1 MQSWTHTDFIDTEQ
15 SPAQTPASRDWQKL
29 YAAERKRSRILGAA
43 TVAASLIAVGSAA
56 WGFTANDNAGAAGPG
71 RPGGPGVTNQFA
83 PPADGGTGTTA
94 VPGGPGAVIPGQDL
108 AARLFNSDGTV
119 NDEALQSFL
128 IAMPGA
134 GANLEQFLATAVE
147 AGTLTTEQADQL
159 VAAAGK
165 ASGSSTYGQR
175 GPGSDTATTSGGI

>member
-1 MQSWTHTDFIDTEQ
+1 MDTHRLVDTEQ
-15 SPAQTPASRDWQKL
+15 TPTQTPAPRDWQEL

-94 VPGGPGAVIPGQDL
+94 VPGGPGAGIPSQDL

-119 NDEALQSFL
+119 NDEALQDFVS
-128 IAMPGA
+128 AMPGA
-134 GANLEQFLATAVE
+134 GANLEQFLATAVQ
-147 AGTLTTEQADQL
+147 AGALTSEQADQL
-159 VAAAGK
+159 LAAAGT
-165 ASGSSTYGQR
+165 ASGSNADNQS
-175 GPGSDTATTSGGI
+175 GSSADAATTSGGI